1 MLSTITA
8 RLTKKNDEYI
18 ASITGGMGTIDKNTG
33 ELRSTYDILQDLSK
47 AWDNLTSVEKQELA
61 ETVAGKTQRSLFT
74 AIMTNFNSAVGATEA
89 ALNSEGSAAEE
100 NAKRMDSLQGKV
112 QQLESAWQNFSRNTV
127 NSDFIKNILST
138 LTSLIKLVDKVG
150 GLSTVLAAATAAL
163 MLFKGGLI
171 IDKAFNVFTS
181 GLNMIKNGLTTVTTA
196 LPNAIA
202 AFKAFSAGIISAGT
216 AIEAMA
222 PLLSLIALAVT
233 GVVQGLNAYKS
244 AQKEA
249 TQAAI
254 ESSQKAKEEAD
265 NKKAK
270 IETTEKEIKKL
281 EEERDT
287 LLKNSEKMGENG
299 TASRN
304 LAQDKQE
311 EIEKRQQNIDKMKE
325 EAAESL
331 KQREAAA
338 RSMTTNKSDDSLGWL
353 KNQKEILDAGLW
365 KDYKKE
371 VDSVNASLKETDNN
385 TGAYQKTLE
394 SLRAKYEGIAQTKE
408 KNNESSVVE
417 TNIIK
422 ELNTEIEQNKEKYE
436 EDKKVADEFYSI
448 IKDGGSIS
456 QENLEWMQDF
466 LDLSDEQIE
475 QLKEGIDV
483 LNEQTEATGN
493 YIDAVGGLTD
503 AQKEMQDSLT
513 YTDEELKNI
522 NDDIDNT
529 QSAYATL
536 ASAVDEYNSS
546 GGITM
551 DTLQQLLSL
560 DSEYLSS
567 LELVNGKLQIS
578 QAAQD
583 AHSKAMEADTL
594 ALIENA
600 AMEDLM
606 AMATEGAGSTASAA
620 GSKIYSAGEN
630 AKKAGDYAREGAQG
644 FIELAGAMSQAGMVD
659 INSGVNT
666 EAWANKWAG
675 ITNKIKGLT
684 SGKSG
689 GLTSSRFTGRSGGSG
704 GSKGSRGSGRK
715 SSGGSG
721 RKSGSGSKSSS
732 KSTKEE
738 YKAEIDTLYTY
749 KNALDNAKDS
759 VDKLKDALKDTDNF
773 NEQEKILRQLIDTTN
788 NQINKTNELKNA
800 QSAQMNNYIN
810 QLRAQGFAIDYNA
823 SKNELFINNMQ
834 HLADFSGDTAKN
846 LEKLIKKIQDLNN
859 DNRSLDGSVRDLT
872 GNVKDYYKQLED
884 IPEKKLKKFNELM
897 KDFQQNRLDQ
907 IQNQIDDIKHEM
919 DNDERI
925 KAIDK
930 QIEALEAENDTLDSQ
945 KELEEKI
952 LAVEQAKEKLANANR
967 QKTLQVYTED
977 AGWQWVADPDEIKD
991 AADEL
996 KQAQD
1001 DLNDKIKQDEIDRLK
1016 EEKSQI
1022 EESYQN
1028 RIDALQKFLD
1038 EQNYQIDKANREG
1051 IQSFQDLQKELAKF
1065 GLDSAQYL
1073 GKATD
1078 WLNNYNKSLADLNN
1092 TVNGILSSSSQATDG
1107 LIYSSA
1113 VQDRINQ
1120 ALSSIIPVTTQTGLK
1135 LNQID
1140 YDKIK
1145 GNTDNQSI
1153 YINNIE
1159 LPNVKDIDDF
1169 VEALKDLP
1177 RMATSQSTMR
1187 T

>member
-1 MLSTITA
+1 M
-8 RLTKKNDEYI
+8 
-18 ASITGGMGTIDKNTG
+18 
-33 ELRSTYDILQDLSK
+33 
-47 AWDNLTSVEKQELA
+47 
-61 ETVAGKTQRSLFT
+61 
-74 AIMTNFNSAVGATEA
+74 NSA
-89 ALNSEGSAAEE
+89 GSAEQE
-100 NAKRMDSLQGKV
+100 NAIYMESLEGK
-112 QQLESAWQNFSRNTV
+112 LKNLNSAWQSFATSTID
-127 NSDFIKNILST
+127 SDWIKNIL
-138 LTSLIKLVDKVG
+138 TSLTELIKFTDKIG
-150 GLSTVLAAATAAL
+150 GLPTVLATATSAL
-163 MLFKGGLI
+163 LLFKGGLI
-171 IDKAFNVFTS
+171 LDKTFKAFSS
-181 GLNMIKNGLTTVTTA
+181 GLSLIKNGLGTIITA

-202 AFKAFSAGIISAGT
+202 AFKSFSSGVISAST
-216 AIEAMA
+216 AIQAA
-222 PLLSLIALAVT
+222 TPLFSVIALAIT
-233 GVVQGLNAYKS
+233 GVVAALNAYKK

-249 TQAAI
+249 NEAAI
-254 ESSQKAKEEAD
+254 ESS
-265 NKKAK
+265 KKAK
-270 IETTEKEIKKL
+270 DEISAREKTIETTEDEIKKL
-281 EEERDT
+281 KEEKE
-287 LLKNSEKMGENG
+287 LLEKQAEAGENNAEASKK
-299 TASRN
+299 TAEE
-304 LAQDKQE
+304 KQK
-311 EIEKRQQNIDKMKE
+311 EIDKRQENIDKMKKENE
-325 EAAESL
+325 EAL
-331 KQREAAA
+331 KQREAAS
-338 RSMTTNKSDDSLGWL
+338 RSMTTNKSDNSLGWL
-353 KNQKEILDAGLW
+353 ENQREILDAGLW

-684 SGKSG
+684 SSKSG

-846 LEKLIKKIQDLNN
+846 LEKLIKKIQDLND
-859 DNRSLDGSVRDLT
+859 DNRDLDGSVRDLRSD
-872 GNVKDYYKQLED
+872 VKDYYEQLGD

-897 KDFQQNRLDQ
+897 KEFQQGRLDQ
-907 IQNQIDDIKHEM
+907 IQNQIDDIQHEM
-919 DNDERI
+919 NNDPRLKQLE
-925 KAIDK
+925 K
-930 QIEALEAENDTLDSQ
+930 QIEALENQNDEIDKQ
-945 KELEEKI
+945 KELEEKL
-952 LAVEQAKEKLANANR
+952 LAVEQAKEKLANQR
-967 QKTLQVYTED
+967 KQKNIQIYRENQRM
-977 AGWQWVADPDEIKD
+977 G
-991 AADEL
+991 
-996 KQAQD
+996 
-1001 DLNDKIKQDEIDRLK
+1001 KIMP
-1016 EEKSQI
+1016 
-1022 EESYQN
+1022 
-1028 RIDALQKFLD
+1028 
-1038 EQNYQIDKANREG
+1038 
-1051 IQSFQDLQKELAKF
+1051 
-1065 GLDSAQYL
+1065 
-1073 GKATD
+1073 
-1078 WLNNYNKSLADLNN
+1078 
-1092 TVNGILSSSSQATDG
+1092 
-1107 LIYSSA
+1107 
-1113 VQDRINQ
+1113 
-1120 ALSSIIPVTTQTGLK
+1120 SSIVICCVTS
-1135 LNQID
+1135 N
-1140 YDKIK
+1140 
-1145 GNTDNQSI
+1145 
-1153 YINNIE
+1153 YIGQRLE
-1159 LPNVKDIDDF
+1159 VA
-1169 VEALKDLP
+1169 E
-1177 RMATSQSTMR
+1177 T
-1187 T
+1187 